1 MLLRFQKINTNNIQ
15 LDLLS
20 FFGYF
25 SIFIC
30 LFLSHLCFLSFIFI
44 FIFRIL
50 QALYHRSV
58 SRMFRNYSRGLRL
71 VICNII
77 VSFLFMS
84 ISFFLRT
91 SWNHLIWINC
101 IFSLSSHLMLSI
113 IRFLIAGFSFIR
125 MLVMNLAA
133 LVWWKS
139 PWSAN
144 MARISNLLQH

>member
-30 LFLSHLCFLSFIFI
+30 LFLSHLCLLSFIFI

-50 QALYHRSV
+50 PALYHRSV

-113 IRFLIAGFSFIR
+113 IRFLIAGFSFTR
-125 MLVMNLAA
+125 MLVMNLTV

-139 PWSAN
+139 LW
-144 MARISNLLQH
+144 

>member
-44 FIFRIL
+44 FRIL

-58 SRMFRNYSRGLRL
+58 SRMFRNYSRGLLL

-125 MLVMNLAA
+125 MLVMNLTV

-139 PWSAN
+139 LWSAN

>member
-1 MLLRFQKINTNNIQ
+1 MLLRFQKTNTNNIQ

-30 LFLSHLCFLSFIFI
+30 QFLSPLCFLSFIFI
-44 FIFRIL
+44 FRIL
-50 QALYHRSV
+50 PALYHRSV
-58 SRMFRNYSRGLRL
+58 SRIFRNYSLGLRL

-91 SWNHLIWINC
+91 SWNHLIWISC

-113 IRFLIAGFSFIR
+113 IRFLIAGFSFTR
-125 MLVMNLAA
+125 MLVMNLTA